1 MSSIWTSN
9 KGEWSEA
16 YTFLR
21 LLTNPIISAAD
32 DYLEMKPGKY
42 YVVKGLT
49 LTTDNETFL
58 VRPME
63 SKYCFSETSTGVT
76 NEEIS
81 DALPRI
87 LNEISEGDRAFSS
100 PTTQNIFERMGLSK
114 FKAASSQKVDIEL
127 ELPSLGGGQ
136 DAKLGFSIKSMLGSP
151 STLFNASSTTNI
163 RFSFEPEDLDPRSLV
178 ELKYHELR
186 RHLINKPIK
195 FEGFELDIFK
205 DNLEFFGID
214 FPQKLASVVL
224 SAHLGSG
231 TRALSEAITI
241 WAADNGGQLAADK
254 FTFQMKNF
262 LRATAL
268 GMRPGT
274 PWKGDLEGYGGYI
287 IVKPTGD
294 LTCLHLE
301 NDDDFRSYL
310 LNHTR
315 LDFPKS
321 SLFSASFVEHARLNF
336 SVNFQIRFIK

>member
-1 MSSIWTSN
+1 MDNIWTSN

-32 DYLEMKPGKY
+32 DFLEMKPGKY

-49 LTTDNETFL
+49 LSTESQTL
-58 VRPME
+58 VVRPME
-63 SKYCFSETSTGVT
+63 ARYSFNESAKGVT
-76 NEEIS
+76 NV
-81 DALPRI
+81 
-87 LNEISEGDRAFSS
+87 EISEALPIILGEIAEGERAFSS
-100 PTTQNIFERMGLSK
+100 PTTQRLFERMGLSK

-163 RFSFEPEDLDPRSLV
+163 RFSFEPEGLEPSSLV
-178 ELKYHELR
+178 GLKYHELR
-186 RHLINKPIK
+186 PHLVEKAIE
-195 FEGFELDIFK
+195 FRGYELETFK

-214 FPQKLASVVL
+214 FPEKLASVVL
-224 SAHLGSG
+224 SAYLGSG
-231 TRALSEAITI
+231 TRTLTEAITI

-254 FTFQMKNF
+254 FSFQMKNF

-268 GMRPGT
+268 GMRPGS
-274 PWKGDLEGYGGYI
+274 PWTGDLEGYGGYI
-287 IVKPTGD
+287 IVKPNGD

-301 NDDDFRSYL
+301 NDDDFRNYL
-310 LNHTR
+310 LSHTK

-321 SLFSASFVEHARLNF
+321 SLFSPSFVDSDSLNF

>member
-49 LTTDNETFL
+49 LTTENQTFL

-63 SKYCFSETSTGVT
+63 ARYSFSESSSGVS

-81 DALPRI
+81 DSLPKI
-87 LNEISEGDRAFSS
+87 LHEISEGESAFSS
-100 PTTQNIFERMGLSK
+100 PTTQRLFERMGLTK

-163 RFSFEPEDLDPRSLV
+163 RYSFSPEDLDPSGLV
-178 ELKYHELR
+178 DLKYHELR
-186 RHLINKPIK
+186 PYLKDKPIT
-195 FEGFELDIFK
+195 FEGFDLEIFK

-214 FPQKLASVVL
+214 FPQKLAAVVL
-224 SAHLGSG
+224 SAHVGAG
-231 TRALSEAITI
+231 TRTLSEAITI

-287 IVKPTGD
+287 IVKPNGD
-294 LTCLHLE
+294 LACLHLE

-321 SLFSASFVEHARLNF
+321 SLFSASHVEKERLYF